1 MWEAMQLAGIFID
14 IGPVAS
20 VKDRAAKV
28 HFLKDPNRGTIYD
41 GPMVVLVN
49 GASASASEFVSAVL
63 QDYNRALIVG
73 GTTYGKG
80 TAQQVLP
87 LDTTKIDN
95 AKKYED
101 YVKVTLEKFYRVNGS
116 TTQWKGVVP
125 DIMLPDLYSADE
137 YKEKSNASAL
147 QPDNSKQGMY
157 QPLAVLPVAA
167 LTAKSKQRVDADE
180 YFKKI
185 TGFSNWMQQF
195 KKGRNI
201 SLQWP
206 GYASQYNAAMKMY
219 KQFSDEEKE
228 QTGIRVT
235 NNGFDWQRLL
245 QSTQRSKEINDTYLK
260 QLQEDATLAEAY
272 RILMDWNGK

>member
-1 MWEAMQLAGIFID
+1 MQLAGIFID

-20 VKDRAAKV
+20 VKDKAGKV

-41 GPMVVLVN
+41 GPLVVLVN

-87 LDTTKIDN
+87 LDTIRIDEN
-95 AKKYED
+95 KKYED

-116 TTQWKGVVP
+116 TTQWKGVIP
-125 DIMLPDLYSADE
+125 DIMLPDLYAADE

-147 QPDNSKQGMY
+147 QPDNSKQGTY
-157 QPLAVLPVAA
+157 QPLPALPIAMLA
-167 LTAKSKQRVDADE
+167 AKSKQRVDANE

-185 TGFSNWMQQF
+185 SSFSNWMQQF
-195 KKGRNI
+195 KKERNI
-201 SLQWP
+201 SLQWT
-206 GYASQYNAAMKMY
+206 GYATQYNAAMKMY
-219 KQFSDEEKE
+219 KQFSNEEKE

-245 QSTQRSKEINDTYLK
+245 QSTQRSKAINDTYLK
-260 QLQEDATLAEAY
+260 QLQEDAILAEAY
-272 RILMDWNGK
+272 KILMDWNGK